1 VIDFRPEQDQQ
12 RVGREKEEAGAVER
26 GGRGGGGE
34 RQDRGVGREYGGA
47 QRAHDRVEQ
56 VEDL

>member
-1 VIDFRPEQDQQ
+1 MDQQ